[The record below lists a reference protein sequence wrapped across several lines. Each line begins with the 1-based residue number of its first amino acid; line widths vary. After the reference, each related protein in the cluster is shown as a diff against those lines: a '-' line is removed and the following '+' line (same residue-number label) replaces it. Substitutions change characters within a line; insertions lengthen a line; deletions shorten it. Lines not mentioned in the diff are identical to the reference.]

1 MNLFNKELKFKSF
14 LLFILLIAILVF
26 ILLVANKSKKILA
39 ANLEKIAESEKGIKV
54 KTIKVKK
61 SNSEKEIILN
71 GETKPY
77 QSVTIYAKIS
87 GFLKKIYVD
96 KGDHVEKGKILATIE
111 SPVIDEAYLGA
122 LSNYK
127 NKNLIAKRALELRK
141 ENLVSEQ
148 EKDQAVSDAEIAKA
162 QLNTQKILKDYEII
176 KAPFSGTITARY
188 ADIGALVQ
196 NAENSQNTALPI
208 VTLSN
213 IEKLIVTVFIDQMN
227 AQFVKKNT
235 KVIIETVDNKK
246 VEGLISRVTDNLDP
260 KTKMM
265 LAEID
270 ISNLDKSILSGS
282 FVKVIIFTK
291 TQTYYSLPVE
301 CLVIQNEKK
310 YVVSINDKNKA
321 KFKEII
327 INSNDGKNFL
337 FIGEIN
343 ENESFV
349 FSPPVSLKEGD
360 SLQPLTQE

>member
-1 MNLFNKELKFKSF
+1 MNLFNKELKFKTF
-14 LLFILLIAILVF
+14 LLIILLTIILIF
-26 ILLVANKSKKILA
+26 IILVANKSNKILA
-39 ANLEKIAESEKGIKV
+39 ANLEKKAESEKGLKVKVIKV
-54 KTIKVKK
+54 RK
-61 SNSEKEIILN
+61 STSEKEISLN
-71 GETKPY
+71 GETKPS
-77 QSVTIYAKIS
+77 QSVTIYTKIS

-96 KGDHVEKGKILATIE
+96 KGDYVSKGKILATIE

-122 LSNYK
+122 LSNFK

-213 IEKLIVTVFIDQMN
+213 IEKLIVTIFIDQLN
-227 AQFVKKNT
+227 APFVKKGT
-235 KVIIETVDNKK
+235 KVIIETADSIKI
-246 VEGLISRVTDNLDP
+246 EGFISRVTDNLDP

-270 ISNLDKSILSGS
+270 ITNENKKILSGS
-282 FVKVIIFTK
+282 FVKVLIFTK
-291 TQTYYSLPVE
+291 TQVNYILPVE
-301 CLVIQNEKK
+301 CLIIQNDKKFIASIDEK
-310 YVVSINDKNKA
+310 SKA
-321 KFKEII
+321 KFKEI
-327 INSNDGKNFL
+327 NVTSNDGKNIF
-337 FIGEIN
+337 FTGEISEDEYFILTPTIN
-343 ENESFV
+343 
-349 FSPPVSLKEGD
+349 LKEGNQV
-360 SLQPLTQE
+360 QPLIQY